1 MNLET
6 RKPGVEIQ
14 DKELT
19 DRSVTFL
26 LPGFPVFLIIP
37 AGKSPGVW
45 NTSIPRNSK

>member
-19 DRSVTFL
+19 ERSVTFL
-26 LPGFPVFLIIP
+26 ASWFSSLLNYPCWEKPGCLEYFHS
-37 AGKSPGVW
+37 A
-45 NTSIPRNSK
+45 